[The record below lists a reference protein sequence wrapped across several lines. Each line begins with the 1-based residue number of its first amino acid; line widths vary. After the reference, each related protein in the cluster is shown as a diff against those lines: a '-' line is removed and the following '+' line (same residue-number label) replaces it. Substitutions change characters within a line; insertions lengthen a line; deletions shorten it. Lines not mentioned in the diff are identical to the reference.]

1 MAAPSLVRRW
11 AHSAT
16 LLDGGADSAVFVFGG
31 YGVDGVGTV
40 KRLDDV
46 IVLRIDETGS
56 ITETRTTRQDAQP
69 WPTARQGHAAATA
82 SREGAAG
89 VVAVIFGGRGSPSQP
104 FNDAWTLRLGA
115 ENDLEWTELETAGT
129 LPPPR
134 WAHTLTSV
142 GGGCCVV
149 VGGRDATQTFRG
161 VHALELEGETR
172 ARWSCVAA
180 AGAPQVFA
188 HAAVSVDGGLVVF
201 GGVGS
206 TKTYRLDA
214 AQIEWSSCPATAA
227 ERRYAHC
234 AATSDDG
241 EVIIFGGVTER
252 AAADEPVIVIHA
264 ADAAQ
269 PPADGADAALPRVGA
284 AGLGER
290 PEGGDEYGS
299 AALFRLGAPPAGR
312 APGFALPWPVLVCES
327 TVSGMFAASASPGD
341 VPFPVHAACVAL
353 PRGRLLVVGGG
364 AACHAFAPIFGSTF
378 VLETAAIEAV
388 DAPPQRHPAAD
399 DGAADTLRR

>member
-1 MAAPSLVRRW
+1 
-11 AHSAT
+11 
-16 LLDGGADSAVFVFGG
+16 
-31 YGVDGVGTV
+31 
-40 KRLDDV
+40 
-46 IVLRIDETGS
+46 
-56 ITETRTTRQDAQP
+56 
-69 WPTARQGHAAATA
+69 
-82 SREGAAG
+82 
-89 VVAVIFGGRGSPSQP
+89 
-104 FNDAWTLRLGA
+104 
-115 ENDLEWTELETAGT
+115 
-129 LPPPR
+129 
-134 WAHTLTSV
+134 
-142 GGGCCVV
+142 V

-241 EVIIFGGVTER
+241 EVRPALTDATPEANVARLSSSAASPVRPRRGGRNSFVDTPLSRLNGLGLFSMRLVLPPPVPARTAGVAER